1 MAEATSDVTSK
12 RRTGDGAP
20 VLARRALNRALLAR
34 QGLLD
39 RLDLPLDRAVE
50 AIGAVQAQHWA
61 AVPVALWSRI
71 DGFEPAALHQALTD
85 RELVVGTLL
94 RVTLHLV
101 SAREHPAYAAA
112 VSGAGLDDW
121 RRTGAAASAEVDG
134 LRERLRSAAGDAPVS
149 GKELADTVEAWL
161 REHPGAIDAAEVDH
175 QRTYAWRA
183 MLRWSGLVRAP
194 ADGRWG
200 SKAPAAYGAAPK
212 YGEPP
217 AFEAAVEAVVRR
229 HLRAFGPAAADDVAG
244 WTGLRTPVVRAA
256 VERIAPELAEFRDEA
271 GRPLHDLPDAPRPD
285 PETPAAPR
293 MLAGFDSA
301 LLAYASAHRARILP
315 DAHREAVYE
324 RANLRILPTFLV
336 DGFVA
341 GTWSLTARRREATV
355 TLRPLAPLPR
365 QARAALTAEAE
376 RLAGAMHPGAA
387 ARVVVE

>member
-1 MAEATSDVTSK
+1 
-12 RRTGDGAP
+12 

-39 RLDLPLDRAVE
+39 RLDLPLDQAVE
-50 AIGAVQAQHWA
+50 AVGAVQAQHWA
-61 AVPVALWSRI
+61 AVPVALWSRVER
-71 DGFEPAALHQALTD
+71 FEPTALHQALTE

-101 SAREHPAYAAA
+101 SAREHPAYAAT

-121 RRTGAAASAEVDG
+121 RRTGGAASAEVEG
-134 LRERLRSAAGDAPVS
+134 LRERLRSAAGDGPVT
-149 GKELADTVEAWL
+149 GKELAETVEAWL
-161 REHPGAIDAAEVDH
+161 REHPEALDAGEVDH

-183 MLRWSGLVRAP
+183 MLRWSGLVWAP

-200 SKAPAAYGAAPK
+200 TKAPAAYGAAPRSD
-212 YGEPP
+212 EPL

-229 HLRAFGPAAADDVAG
+229 HLRAFGPAASEDVAT
-244 WTGLRTPVVRAA
+244 WTGLRTPVARAA
-256 VERIAPELAEFRDEA
+256 LERIAPELARFRDEA
-271 GRPLHDLPDAPRPD
+271 GRPLYDLPDAPRPD
-285 PETPAAPR
+285 PDTPAAPR
-293 MLAGFDSA
+293 LLAGFDSA

-315 DAHREAVYE
+315 DAHRDAVYE

-341 GTWSLTARRREATV
+341 GTWSVAAKRRQATV

-365 QARAALTAEAE
+365 QARASLADEAE
-376 RLAGAMHPGAA
+376 RLAGAIHPGATA
-387 ARVVVE
+387 EVLFD